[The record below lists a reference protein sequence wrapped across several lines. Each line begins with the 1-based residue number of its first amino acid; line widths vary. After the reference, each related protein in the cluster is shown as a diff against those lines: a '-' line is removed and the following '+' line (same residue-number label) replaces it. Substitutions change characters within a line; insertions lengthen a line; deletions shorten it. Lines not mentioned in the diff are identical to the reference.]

1 MAREGGKQKVKDIRE
16 MSSSINS
23 GLRSLKIF
31 KATNNERFI
40 INSLL
45 SSNLNYLK
53 ANVLSV
59 KSKRYLE
66 ASQNIIQLFG
76 FTVGLYFVR
85 DYLMLNLIEI
95 GFLGYVYIKLY
106 THVANISKKYQVLT
120 NNIPFLKR
128 VKSFI
133 NELDENKE
141 HSFGNVIPKLPSQI
155 TIKDISFKFGKVRIL
170 DKISFTIPKFGLSIL
185 FGISGVGKTTLLD
198 LITGLYKIEKGEIL
212 VGKTN
217 IRNLKIST
225 FRNNIGYVTQDP
237 FLMIGSI
244 KENIT
249 SFREEVKESNVV
261 NVAKMSGLKSLIE
274 KLPDGLNSQIGES
287 GANLSGGEKQR
298 LAIARS
304 LVDSPKLILMDE
316 PTSALDETI
325 SNEIMV
331 NIKKIS
337 KKIPIVMITHKKEF
351 IKFADVAYE
360 LKKKKIIKIK

>member
-1 MAREGGKQKVKDIRE
+1 MG
-16 MSSSINS
+16 
-23 GLRSLKIF
+23 
-31 KATNNERFI
+31 
-40 INSLL
+40 
-45 SSNLNYLK
+45 LNYLK

-76 FTVGLYFVR
+76 FTIGLYFVR
-85 DYLMLNLIEI
+85 DYLMLSLIEI

-106 THVANISKKYQVLT
+106 THIANISKKYQVLT
-120 NNIPFLKR
+120 NNIPFFKR

-133 NELDENKE
+133 NELNENKE

-155 TIKDISFKFGKVRIL
+155 SIKNISFNYGKVKIL
-170 DKISFTIPKFGLSIL
+170 D
-185 FGISGVGKTTLLD
+185 
-198 LITGLYKIEKGEIL
+198 KIEKGEIL

-249 SFREEVKESNVV
+249 SFREEVKKSNVF
-261 NVAKMSGLKSLIE
+261 NVIKMSGLKSLID

-287 GANLSGGEKQR
+287 GANLSGGEKQS

-316 PTSALDETI
+316 PTSALDEMI
-325 SNEIMV
+325 SNEIMK
-331 NIKKIS
+331 NIKRIS

-360 LKKKKIIKIK
+360 LKKKKNS